1 MRRSLGTLPGMKI
14 YTRRNAAVGYL
25 ALKAIQRGM
34 DRKRKRRSG
43 LKVAAYVGLGLVSAG
58 ILAAVLAVALKRRSG
73 EIEEAAL
80 EGDAEIEIVGEYVT
94 APEPVPAT

>member
-1 MRRSLGTLPGMKI
+1 MKI
-14 YTRRNAAVGYL
+14 YTRKNALVGYL
-25 ALKAIQRGM
+25 VLKS
-34 DRKRKRRSG
+34 RKRAVEKRFRRRRRSG

-80 EGDAEIEIVGEYVT
+80 DRDAENEIVGEYVT
-94 APEPVPAT
+94 APEPIPAT

>member
-1 MRRSLGTLPGMKI
+1 MKI

-25 ALKAIQRGM
+25 TLKAIQRSVN
-34 DRKRKRRSG
+34 RKRKRRSG

-58 ILAAVLAVALKRRSG
+58 ILAAVLAIALKHRSC
-73 EIEEAAL
+73 ETEETAL
-80 EGDAEIEIVGEYVT
+80 ERDAENEIVGEYVT